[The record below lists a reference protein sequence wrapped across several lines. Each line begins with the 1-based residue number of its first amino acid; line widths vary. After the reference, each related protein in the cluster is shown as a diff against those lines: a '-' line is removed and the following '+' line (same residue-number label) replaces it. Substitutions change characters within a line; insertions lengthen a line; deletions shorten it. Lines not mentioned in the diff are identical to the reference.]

1 MSNSLYKVETK
12 TVSEAG
18 LTFTYPNVTPAD
30 NGGSINILKDFTW
43 KSTDGATDE
52 VPFITLIEK
61 VLTYGQWVSRIA
73 NAVLGTAGNA
83 LAGNEDPYMNLY
95 AGSDTGFFYTFPY
108 LVKEGGSIRGETR
121 NEWKE
126 STLLNLIGNTSTG
139 GKLATKLSTGLKNI
153 QGAGSLIGDIASP
166 GYGPERI
173 MTYAGT
179 SPKSVNITFPLYN
192 TNSQEKAVKNFH
204 FVNLFGMQNLKVRTS
219 FLTFTPPKIYE
230 VDGWSSGGLYMPV
243 AYVSNYNVTS
253 IGTTRYLNGD
263 GYDGYL
269 LPEAY
274 KVSITLTELIPE
286 SANIMMG
293 ATGDFGKVRVFTNV

>member
-1 MSNSLYKVETK
+1 MSNSLYKVEQK
-12 TVSEAG
+12 QVKDLGA
-18 LTFTYPNVTPAD
+18 TFTYPNVTPAT
-30 NGGSINILKDFTW
+30 GGNIDILNDFTW
-43 KSTDGATDE
+43 RSTDGEIDE
-52 VPFITLIEK
+52 VPFITLTEK

-73 NAVLGTAGNA
+73 NLVEAIGTNA
-83 LAGNEDPYMNLY
+83 TGANTDPYMNLY
-95 AGSDTGFFYTFPY
+95 AGSETGFFYTFPY

-126 STLLNLIGNTSTG
+126 NSLLNIIGNASVLGKIST
-139 GKLATKLSTGLKNI
+139 KAAQGLKGA
-153 QGAGSLIGDIASP
+153 QSAGSFIGDIASP

-179 SPKSVNITFPLYN
+179 SPKSINITFPLYN
-192 TNSQEKAVKNFH
+192 TLSPQDAVKNFH
-204 FVNLFGMQNLKVRTS
+204 FVNLFGMQSLKVRTS

-230 VDGWSSGGLYMPV
+230 VDGWSSGGIYMPI
-243 AYVSNYNVTS
+243 AFVSNYNVTS

-269 LPEAY
+269 IPEAY
-274 KVSITLTELIPE
+274 KVSVTLTELIPE

-293 ATGDFGKVRVFTNV
+293 ATGDFTKVRVFNTT